1 MKGKND
7 FKVNN
12 DSAAKKV
19 EEAYDTL
26 SSSQIT
32 QQQLQRFQRNPFFL
46 VHVLLDKFPFGLSRN
61 QNANYR

>member
-7 FKVNN
+7 FKVDN

-19 EEAYDTL
+19 GEAYDTL

-32 QQQLQRFQRNPFFL
+32 KQQLQWFQRNP
-46 VHVLLDKFPFGLSRN
+46 S
-61 QNANYR
+61 

>member
-7 FKVNN
+7 FKVDN

-19 EEAYDTL
+19 GEAYDTL

-32 QQQLQRFQRNPFFL
+32 KQQLQRFQRNPSYL
-46 VHVLLDKFPFGLSRN
+46 DHVLQDKFPLVSSRK
-61 QNANYR
+61 QI